1 MSSSEPT
8 ATSGAG
14 LPYDHA
20 EETLQALENATQ
32 ESDHLEQIQLDSE
45 RVQDPG
51 QALESQTLSK
61 EPDSTTHTELPTSS
75 LCQDTPVEAQPN
87 HDDMQHV
94 SDDEIQGSDDGIGDI
109 SLVASPR
116 SDTAASFASSSHRRI
131 DSVPPQ
137 KYHVTQ
143 DATSALSASLASTS
157 LHSTIQEEES
167 DISMPQYDDS
177 QDPQLSAHSVSA
189 FRSHFLPSQH
199 DEPEALATP
208 TAIDKADLNFVDIT
222 LDGSAEESS
231 LGDNLLE
238 PPNPLAGSTRT
249 AEQIRRDSVSSQ
261 KPQASTSSAASQEHN
276 SAPPGPVVQ
285 ISDHDLHSPPSP
297 NRTDLDVD
305 GNAAGNRSVEGRYRG
320 RTSASSSTTASPTRS
335 PSPSPS
341 PSHRIS
347 FAPSQTPA
355 SSLSAAS
362 DSFNNGL
369 SITPA
374 PVLLAADEH
383 GNISVVSDVPL
394 SPRTVPNALPQ
405 QRAEDEGQQSAEAQ
419 DIKPSDAPTP
429 ENPVEATQKR
439 ASTQDGRAATS
450 LSDEVQAADAA
461 ESPELPTARRSDAAS
476 SSLAPPNAGQPNSST
491 SPGLSDKAD
500 QADSKKRRKSS
511 SAGAD
516 PVESR
521 TRMTTLP
528 AKTKTEEIKHRA
540 DFERMMMAAKEV
552 ERKKREDEEER
563 KRRRQDEQR
572 EALGRWEKEILPS
585 WSRAR
590 KDPELG
596 QLWWKGAPPSIR
608 GRVWALAIGNP
619 LMLPRNLLE
628 QSEKRAAVAIP
639 PRVLDQIDKDVEDTL
654 PSLKLFQANG
664 PLHDDLIRLCRAF
677 VLVRMEQVAELDVAG
692 DADKAASQHQNAS
705 PLSRKA
711 DLPRNSAVAE
721 PGTTT
726 EAAPAEK
733 DDYDDEYALRGI
745 DLYQP
750 GLASLAAVLLINMSI
765 NTAFIALL
773 NLLHSKPWLKALY
786 SLLPTVI
793 PPTSAAAASKLPNLA
808 SASRKSAYALPPK
821 EKQIRGFE
829 RVLETLLADQMPKV
843 YANLLARNVKLYRV
857 VLRDW
862 VSTLWSKWLDV
873 DTVMRLWDVVLL
885 DETDSL
891 IYRVCLALVQTLES
905 RLYVPDQEE
914 LESVLKGTNKA
925 ALAIWR
931 RDKEMRGELEVH
943 AQLILAAPRHSRSSI
958 SSTSVAPQQQISEA
972 ATPPTAPSNA
982 SVASSASSEGP
993 RPPNAT
999 PPPRSSSLAQQP
1011 QSQSQLEP
1019 PPSHAEEALTLDFED
1034 IVPRDYIYEQY
1045 AIKEENMFETL
1056 EAQQSWWK
1064 QSTLSRLLDRE
1075 LSE

>member
-8 ATSGAG
+8 ATSKAE
-14 LPYDHA
+14 LPPDHEEQAARAA
-20 EETLQALENATQ
+20 EPATQ
-32 ESDHLEQIQLDSE
+32 ESDDLEQVQFDSE
-45 RVQDPG
+45 DFQDSE
-51 QALESQTLSK
+51 QAERTQTLPEQSA
-61 EPDSTTHTELPTSS
+61 SNTHTELPAASPH
-75 LCQDTPVEAQPN
+75 QDTPVEAQSN
-87 HDDMQHV
+87 H
-94 SDDEIQGSDDGIGDI
+94 DEIQHASDGQDQADDDNDDGDI
-109 SLVASPR
+109 SLIASPR
-116 SDTAASFASSSHRRI
+116 ADTAASFASSSHRRI

-143 DATSALSASLASTS
+143 DATHALSASLASTS

-167 DISMPQYDDS
+167 DISIPQYDDS
-177 QDPQLSAHSVSA
+177 QDPQLSAHSASA
-189 FRSHFLPSQH
+189 FRSHFLPSHH
-199 DEPEALATP
+199 DEPEALHSP
-208 TAIDKADLNFVDIT
+208 TSIDKADLNFVDIT
-222 LDGSAEESS
+222 LDGPADESTLS
-231 LGDNLLE
+231 GNLLE

-249 AEQIRRDSVSSQ
+249 ADQIRRDSVSSQ
-261 KPQASTSSAASQEHN
+261 MPQTSTSAAASQEHN
-276 SAPPGPVVQ
+276 SAPPAPVVQ
-285 ISDHDLHSPPSP
+285 VSGLDLHPPPNP
-297 NRTDLDVD
+297 NRVDLDVD
-305 GNAAGNRSVEGRYRG
+305 DNAIGNRSVEGRYRG
-320 RTSASSSTTASPTRS
+320 RTSAASSRAASPTRS

-341 PSHRIS
+341 HRTS
-347 FAPSQTPA
+347 FAPAQTSA
-355 SSLSAAS
+355 SPLSTAS
-362 DSFNNGL
+362 NSFQNGL

-383 GNISVVSDVPL
+383 GNISVVSDVPV
-394 SPRTVPNALPQ
+394 SPRTVPDALPQ
-405 QRAEDEGQQSAEAQ
+405 KEAGDENQQSAGAE
-419 DIKPSDAPTP
+419 DVKPSDAPAP
-429 ENPVEATQKR
+429 KDPAEVAQQRAPTQN
-439 ASTQDGRAATS
+439 GRAATS

-461 ESPELPTARRSDAAS
+461 ESSAPPASEKSDTTS
-476 SSLAPPNAGQPNSST
+476 SSLAPPDAGQHNSST

-500 QADSKKRRKSS
+500 QVDSKKRRKSS

-516 PVESR
+516 QVESR

-552 ERKKREDEEER
+552 ERKKREEEEER

-628 QSEKRAAVAIP
+628 QSEKRAAGTIP
-639 PRVLDQIDKDVEDTL
+639 PRVLDQIDEDVEDTL

-677 VLVRMEQVAELDVAG
+677 VLVRMEQVAELDLAG
-692 DADKAASQHQNAS
+692 DADKAASRHQNAS

-711 DLPRNSAVAE
+711 DLPSISGVAQ

-726 EAAPAEK
+726 EGAPDEQ
-733 DDYDDEYALRGI
+733 DDYDDEYAQRGI

-786 SLLPTVI
+786 SLLPTVV
-793 PPTSAAAASKLPNLA
+793 PAAASSKMPNLA
-808 SASRKSAYALPPK
+808 SATRKPAYALPPK

-914 LESVLKGTNKA
+914 LESILKGTNKA

-931 RDKEMRGELEVH
+931 RDKEIRGELEVH
-943 AQLILAAPRHSRSSI
+943 AQRSLAAPRHSRSSI
-958 SSTSVAPQQQISEA
+958 SATSVAPQQQISEA
-972 ATPPTAPSNA
+972 TTPPTAASNISLA
-982 SVASSASSEGP
+982 SGASSEDP
-993 RPPNAT
+993 QPPIAT
-999 PPPRSSSLAQQP
+999 PPPRSSSLAQYRQS

-1019 PPSHAEEALTLDFED
+1019 PPPHTEEASIDFEE

-1045 AIKEENMFETL
+1045 AIKEENVFDTL
-1056 EAQQSWWK
+1056 EAQQTWWK
-1064 QSTLSRLLDRE
+1064 QSTLQRLLDRE